1 MTDWAAI
8 VMAAGAGSR
17 MRSRRPKMLHA
28 IAGKPMIRCVVD
40 AVKASNVPRIAL
52 VVAPNSEE
60 IGKAAGD
67 RVVLAVQTTA
77 LGTAD
82 AVRSA
87 KAAVADAENIL
98 VINGDM
104 PLIQPQTLT
113 ELQALHASALA
124 DMTLL
129 TTTRATNQ
137 AFARIRRDAEGKPIA
152 IVESRDASPEE
163 LAIDETNAGAYCFR
177 ASWLW
182 DQIGEVSSSRSTG
195 ELYLT
200 ELLRIAVACGARVAT
215 SEAPADDVRGVN
227 DRLELSEA
235 ERIARE
241 RIRFQLMESGVTI
254 VDPGSTYVDA
264 DVRIG
269 CDTIIRPN
277 SSISGNTI
285 IGEDC
290 EIGPNTII
298 RASTI
303 GNRCRILASAVE
315 ESVVEDDVS
324 IGPFS
329 HLREGAHV
337 ESGANL
343 GNYAEVKK
351 SRIGSGTQMHHFS
364 YVGDASVG
372 RQVNIGAGTI
382 TCNYDGKDK
391 HETIIG
397 EGAFIGSDTMLVA
410 PVVIGDGGRTGA
422 GSVVTRNVAPGA
434 LVFGVPARERDPLLA
449 KRQGDDRRDDDE
461 GARA

>member
-1 MTDWAAI
+1 MSNWAAI
-8 VMAAGAGSR
+8 IMAAGSGSR
-17 MRSRRPKMLHA
+17 MRSRRPKLLHA
-28 IAGKPMIRCVVD
+28 VAGRPMIRCVVD
-40 AVKASNVPRIAL
+40 AVAALKVGRIAL
-52 VVAPNSEE
+52 VLAPNSDE
-60 IGKAAGD
+60 IAANAGD
-67 RVVLAVQTTA
+67 RVDLAVQAKA

-87 KAAVADAENIL
+87 KAAAGDAAHIL

-104 PLIQPQTLT
+104 PLIRPQTLT
-113 ELQALHASALA
+113 YLQDLHTSAKA

-129 TTTRATNQ
+129 TTTQ
-137 AFARIRRDAEGKPIA
+137 GSSKGLARIRRDREGRPVA
-152 IVESRDASPEE
+152 IIEARDASSED
-163 LAIDETNAGAYCFR
+163 LAIDETNSGAYCFR

-182 DQIGEVSSSRSTG
+182 NQLNEVSPSLVTG

-200 ELLRIAVACGARVAT
+200 ELLSIAAATGANIAT
-215 SEAPADDVRGVN
+215 ANAPADEVRGVN
-227 DRLELSEA
+227 DRIELAEA

-241 RIRFQLMESGVTI
+241 RIRIQLMESGVTMI
-254 VDPGSTYVDA
+254 EPASTYVDA
-264 DVRIG
+264 DVHIG
-269 CDTIIRPN
+269 RDTVIRPN
-277 SSISGNTI
+277 STISGNTV

-298 RASTI
+298 RASKI
-303 GNRCRILASAVE
+303 GDRCRILASVIE
-315 ESVVEDDVS
+315 ESVVESEVS

-337 ESGANL
+337 ETGAKL

-364 YVGDASVG
+364 YVGDATVG
-372 RQVNIGAGTI
+372 NRVNIGAGTI

-410 PVVIGDGGRTGA
+410 PVVVGEGGRTGA

-434 LVFGVPARERDPLLA
+434 LVLGVPARERDPA
-449 KRQGDDRRDDDE
+449 STGHKTDTTGVDD
-461 GARA
+461 GARS